1 MSSTTLAG
9 LSNDFVYSAIVVY
22 ACAMVAV
29 AAEFAFGHRAGAS
42 EDVVLSAAESGAL
55 APTVAKVP
63 AAVGAGV
70 GSSLP
75 PVPAAPPVRSRRR
88 EEASR
93 RAVKLSRIGVSLTAL
108 GFALHLLGV
117 VTRGLAAGRAPFGN
131 MYEFT
136 ITCSLAITAA
146 YLVLLRKYDVRYLG
160 IVVVPTV
167 LLCLGLAMTVLYV
180 DAEQLVPA
188 LHSVWLVIHVL
199 AAIVSAGAFSL
210 GAGLAALYLLRSR
223 AERRSPASLATGWLG
238 RLPSAARLDTLT
250 YRVHAFVFPLWTFAI
265 IAGAIWAENAWGR
278 YWGWDPKET
287 WAFITWVFYAAYLHA
302 RATAGW
308 RGGKAA
314 TICLLGFAALTFN
327 FFGVNIFIT
336 GLHSYAGI

>member
-29 AAEFAFGHRAGAS
+29 AAEFAFGHLAGAS
-42 EDVVLSAAESGAL
+42 EDVALEPSAAA
-55 APTVAKVP
+55 VAKVP
-63 AAVGAGV
+63 AAVGAGAGRGAV
-70 GSSLP
+70 LP
-75 PVPAAPPVRSRRR
+75 PVSTAPPVPPVRSRRR
-88 EEASR
+88 EEAGR
-93 RAVKLSRIGVSLTAL
+93 RAVKLSRIGVSLTVLA
-108 GFALHLLGV
+108 FALHLLGV

-199 AAIVSAGAFSL
+199 AA
-210 GAGLAALYLLRSR
+210 
-223 AERRSPASLATGWLG
+223 
-238 RLPSAARLDTLT
+238 
-250 YRVHAFVFPLWTFAI
+250 
-265 IAGAIWAENAWGR
+265 
-278 YWGWDPKET
+278 
-287 WAFITWVFYAAYLHA
+287 
-302 RATAGW
+302 
-308 RGGKAA
+308 
-314 TICLLGFAALTFN
+314 
-327 FFGVNIFIT
+327 
-336 GLHSYAGI
+336 

>member
-9 LSNDFVYSAIVVY
+9 LSNDLVYSAIVVY

-29 AAEFAFGHRAGAS
+29 AAEFAFGRRAGAV
-42 EDVVLSAAESGAL
+42 EPAAAVPAL
-55 APTVAKVP
+55 AKVP
-63 AAVGAGV
+63 ATVGAGT
-70 GSSLP
+70 G
-75 PVPAAPPVRSRRR
+75 PVPVAPPAAPALRSRRR
-88 EEASR
+88 EEAGR
-93 RAVKLSRIGVSLTAL
+93 RAVKLSQVGVSLTVL
-108 GFALHLLGV
+108 GFVLHLLGV
-117 VTRGLAAGRAPFGN
+117 VARGLAAGRVPFGN

-136 ITCSLAITAA
+136 LTCSLAITAA

-167 LLCLGLAMTVLYV
+167 LLSLGLAMTVLYV

-188 LHSVWLVIHVL
+188 LQSVWLVIHVL
-199 AAIVSAGAFSL
+199 AAIVSAGAFSI
-210 GAGLAALYLLRSR
+210 GAGLAALYLLRAR
-223 AERRSPASLATGWLG
+223 AERRAPESLADGWLG
-238 RLPSAARLDTLT
+238 RVPSAAKLDTLT
-250 YRVHAFVFPLWTFAI
+250 YRVHAFTFPLWTFAI

-327 FFGVNIFIT
+327 FFGVNTFIT